1 MTEEEKILKRRKHR
15 NRDSEKKDADSSS
28 MTCNSPDNRNG
39 VSPVA
44 EKGTSGNSNGP
55 SNSQMSSQNIIIL
68 PILPLSLGGEK
79 DSNDVISSLNKQD
92 IISYINNKLN
102 LSLGKLLDPLC
113 CIN

>member
-28 MTCNSPDNRNG
+28 MTCNSPDNRMGASG
-39 VSPVA
+39 VT
-44 EKGTSGNSNGP
+44 EKSTGNSNGP

-102 LSLGKLLDPLC
+102 LSLGKLLGPLC
-113 CIN
+113 CVN